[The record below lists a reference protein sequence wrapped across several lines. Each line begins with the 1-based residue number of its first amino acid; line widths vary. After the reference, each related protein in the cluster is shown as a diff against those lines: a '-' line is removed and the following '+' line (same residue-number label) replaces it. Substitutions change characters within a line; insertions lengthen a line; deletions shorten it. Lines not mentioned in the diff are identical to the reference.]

1 MLRMAIQQHDHISAR
16 NIWRVAYPIILGSVA
31 QNILIVTD
39 TAFLARLG
47 DIALGGGVIGGL
59 FYQVLLMLGWG
70 ISIGG
75 QIIIARRI
83 GQGAQRT
90 VGRLVEHLL
99 GLMVCMGLFL
109 LITMRL
115 GAAPLLRI
123 MVQSA
128 DVLEAGQHFFNH
140 RIVGLPLAFVGYTF
154 QAFYVGIGRTKVITI
169 TTVMVVLT
177 NIALDY
183 GLIFGHW
190 GLPAM
195 GVAGAAAASVV
206 AELVG
211 AATFTLYTLLMFNH
225 RQFNLFRFSRFR
237 PKLILRILNV
247 GWPLMFQFTVSV
259 FVWFIFF
266 VLIEKLGETQLAASN
281 IVRSVYNIVLLPIW
295 GFTSTTNAF
304 VSQLI
309 GRGDEQHLGVLL
321 RRVLRL
327 CLSMVGI
334 LAVLCLTLGEHIM
347 GIYTDDAA
355 LIAQSLPTLRV
366 VALASLSQ
374 AMGFVLLNAVSGTGR
389 TRVSL
394 AVEMLTLMVYMGYA
408 YTSTVALRLSLPA
421 VWCTEF
427 IYGTL
432 LALGAWLYLRT
443 GRWRGTAV

>member
-1 MLRMAIQQHDHISAR
+1 MHQPEQISTR
-16 NIWRVAYPIILGSVA
+16 KIWSVAYPIILGSVA

-83 GQGAQRT
+83 GQGAHRT

-99 GLMVCMGLFL
+99 GLLVCIGLL
-109 LITMRL
+109 LLLTMRL
-115 GAAPLLRI
+115 GSAPLLRA

-128 DVLEAGQHFFNH
+128 DVLEAGQHFFNY
-140 RIVGLPLAFVGYTF
+140 RIIGLPLAFVGYTF
-154 QAFYVGIGRTKVITI
+154 QAFYVGISRTKVITI
-169 TTVMVVLT
+169 TTVLVVLT

-190 GLPAM
+190 GLPDM
-195 GVAGAAAASVV
+195 GVAGAATASVM

-211 AATFTLYTLLMFNH
+211 ALGFVLYTVLSRCH
-225 RQFNLFRFSRFR
+225 KQFNLFRFARFR
-237 PKLILRILNV
+237 PQLLLRILNV

-259 FVWFIFF
+259 FVWFVFF
-266 VLIEKLGETQLAASN
+266 VLIEKLGETELAASN
-281 IVRSVYNIVLLPIW
+281 IVRSMYNIVLLPIW

-309 GRGDEQHLGVLL
+309 GAGNEQQLWRLL
-321 RRVLRL
+321 RRVLTL
-327 CLSMVGI
+327 CLSLVGL
-334 LAVLCLTLGEHIM
+334 LAVLCIAFGTKIM
-347 GIYTDDAA
+347 GIYTDNTA
-355 LIAQSLPTLRV
+355 LIAQALPTMRV
-366 VALASLSQ
+366 VALASFSQ

-394 AVEMLTLMVYMGYA
+394 TIEMLTLVLYMAYA
-408 YTSTVALRLSLPA
+408 YISTVEMHLSLPE
-421 VWCTEF
+421 VWCCEF

-432 LALGAWLYLRT
+432 LALGAWLYLRSE
-443 GRWRGTAV
+443 RWRGTVV

>member
-1 MLRMAIQQHDHISAR
+1 MTDDHISTR
-16 NIWRVAYPIILGSVA
+16 RIWRVAYPIILGSVA

-39 TAFLARLG
+39 TAFLGQLG
-47 DIALGGGVIGGL
+47 EVALGGGVIGGL

-99 GLMVCMGLFL
+99 GMLLCMGLL
-109 LITMRL
+109 LLLTMRL
-115 GAAPLLRI
+115 GSAPLLNAL
-123 MVQSA
+123 VQSP
-128 DVLEAGQHFFNH
+128 DVLEAGQQFFNH
-140 RIVGLPLAFVGYTF
+140 RIAGLPLAYVGYTF
-154 QAFYVGIGRTKVITI
+154 QAFYVGISRTKVITA
-169 TTVMVVLT
+169 TTVLVVLT
-177 NIALDY
+177 NIVLDY
-183 GLIFGHW
+183 GLIFGHL

-195 GVAGAAAASVV
+195 GVAGAATAS
-206 AELVG
+206 ATSELVG
-211 AATFTLYTLLMFNH
+211 AVAFVLYTVMGLNYK
-225 RQFNLFRFSRFR
+225 QFNLFRFRRFR
-237 PKLILRILNV
+237 PQLLLRILNV

-309 GRGDEQHLGVLL
+309 GRGHDHQLGLLL

-327 CLSMVGI
+327 CLLMVGV
-334 LAVLCLTLGEHIM
+334 LAALCLAFGAHVL
-347 GIYTDDAA
+347 GIYTTDAA
-355 LIAQSLPTLRV
+355 LIAQTLATLRV

-374 AMGFVLLNAVSGTGR
+374 AMGFVMLNAVSGTGR

-394 AVEMLTLMVYMGYA
+394 VIEMLTLSIYMA
-408 YTSTVALRLSLPA
+408 YTYAATVGLRLQLPA
-421 VWCTEF
+421 VWCSEF

-432 LALGAWLYLRT
+432 LALGAWLYLRS
-443 GRWRGTAV
+443 GRWRGAEV

>member
-1 MLRMAIQQHDHISAR
+1 MSMQQPDHISTR
-16 NIWRVAYPIILGSVA
+16 RIWNAAYPIILGSVA
-31 QNILIVTD
+31 SNVLIVTD
-39 TAFLARLG
+39 TAFLGSLG
-47 DIALGGGVIGGL
+47 EIALGGGVIGGL
-59 FYQVLLMLGWG
+59 FYQVLLMMGWG

-75 QIIIARRI
+75 QIIVARRV
-83 GQGAQRT
+83 GQGAMRT

-99 GLMVCMGLFL
+99 GLLVCMGVML
-109 LITMRL
+109 LMSMYL
-115 GAAPLLRI
+115 CSSPLLSLL
-123 MVQSA
+123 VQSGE
-128 DVLEAGQHFFNH
+128 VLDAGQQFFNH
-140 RIVGLPLAFVGYTF
+140 RILGLPLAYVGYAF
-154 QAFYVGIGRTKVITI
+154 QAFYVGISRTKVITA
-169 TTVMVVLT
+169 TTVLVVLT

-183 GLIFGHW
+183 GLIFGHF

-195 GVAGAAAASVV
+195 GVAGAATASVV

-211 AATFTLYTLLMFNH
+211 ALVFIGYTVFGLNYK
-225 RQFNLFRFSRFR
+225 QFNLFRFSRFKPR
-237 PKLILRILNV
+237 LLLRILNV

-309 GRGDEQHLGVLL
+309 GRGDEHQLSLL
-321 RRVLRL
+321 LKRVLRL
-327 CLSMVGI
+327 CLLMVGV
-334 LAVLCLTLGEHIM
+334 LAVLCLAFGGSVL

-355 LIAQSLPTLRV
+355 LIAQTIPTLRV

-394 AVEMLTLMVYMGYA
+394 VIEMLTLSIYMA
-408 YTSTVALRLSLPA
+408 YTYLATIELRLSLPA
-421 VWCTEF
+421 VWCSEF
-427 IYGTL
+427 VYGTL
-432 LALGAWLYLRT
+432 LAFGAWIYLRSGRWLGAN
-443 GRWRGTAV
+443 V